1 MKRIIEALLFFVF
14 LVILLYVG
22 RDKLEAFFY
31 NQGNDYFGRS
41 LDKEA
46 IKSYEVAL
54 KINPQSWQVHLGLA
68 KAYEDIKNYDKA
80 ADEYNEV
87 LNINPLCVKAYQ
99 GLAGTYSQK
108 GSYVEAL
115 SVIKQAREKIPD
127 NPQLNKF
134 SQECCYDFVSSALGK
149 SEKLFQMNKSSEA
162 VSLLRETLETCPG
175 FAAAQ
180 YMLGYYYFCL
190 KDYDK
195 AETSLKEALS
205 IDPQFHYAH
214 KLLSQ
219 VYFKKGDYSR
229 ELSSAR
235 EAFALNND
243 NAAIC
248 NDLGL
253 ALMHQERYAEAITY
267 LKKAVSLEPNNA
279 DYIYSL
285 GSLYRDN
292 KMFNQAISEY
302 NKLSTL
308 KNDYPNLHNDLADIY
323 VDLNNRAQAVLE
335 YQKETQYC
343 QQGIKNNPDNPVLL
357 NNYAYALN
365 GLGESG
371 KAKGIIEGVIN
382 SHPHYRQA
390 YLTLSR
396 IGEKMKDAGLTSRAL
411 EKAKQFSAGA
421 GSADNEMPGL
431 SKQLLP
437 DVKTSLGQQDIIY
450 LLNGRQ
456 LKGKIKNEYPDK
468 IVLEVWLGS
477 SRGEITF
484 YRDSIERIEKSRN

>member
-1 MKRIIEALLFFVF
+1 MKKIIETLLFFVF

-22 RDKLEAFFY
+22 RDKLGAFFY
-31 NQGNDYFGRS
+31 NQGNNYSERS

-46 IKSYEVAL
+46 IKSYEIAL

-68 KAYEDIKNYDKA
+68 KAYRDIKNYDKA
-80 ADEYNEV
+80 VDEYNES

-99 GLAGTYSQK
+99 DLAEIYSQK
-108 GSYVEAL
+108 GSYIEAL
-115 SVIKQAREKIPD
+115 SVINRARDRIPD
-127 NPQLNKF
+127 NPQLNQF
-134 SQECCYDFVSSALGK
+134 SQNCCYDFVSSALEK
-149 SEKLFQMNKSSEA
+149 SEELFKMNKSTEA
-162 VSLLRETLETCPG
+162 ISLLKDALKSCPG
-175 FAAAQ
+175 FAVVK

-190 KDYDK
+190 EDYDN
-195 AETSLKEALS
+195 AEVSLKEALL

-219 VYFKKGDYSR
+219 VYFKKGDYSK

-243 NAAIC
+243 NASIC

-302 NKLSTL
+302 NKLGTL

-323 VDLNNRAQAVLE
+323 VDLSNRAQAVLE
-335 YQKETQYC
+335 YQKEAQYC

-365 GLGESG
+365 GLGESE

-411 EKAKQFSAGA
+411 EKAKQFSAG
-421 GSADNEMPGL
+421 GGFADNGMPRL
-431 SKQLLP
+431 I
-437 DVKTSLGQQDIIY
+437 KTPLEQQDIIY

-456 LKGKIKNEYPDK
+456 LRGKIKNEYPDK

-477 SRGEITF
+477 SRGEVTF